1 MFQDSYTREVT
12 QSVYQNLC
20 AACTHMCVTIIYIK
34 FYIIDY
40 FCLFMMQTENDN
52 YIVSVNYESESFQ
65 NLVYFY
71 YNELMAIKNGVNS
84 DEIFSKREKTTL
96 KIKGLIGYNNSS
108 ETWLTQRTL
117 KIMKELENNI
127 GR

>member
-1 MFQDSYTREVT
+1 
-12 QSVYQNLC
+12 
-20 AACTHMCVTIIYIK
+20 
-34 FYIIDY
+34 
-40 FCLFMMQTENDN
+40 MMQTEKDN

-71 YNELMAIKNGVNS
+71 YKELMAIKNGVNS

-127 GR
+127 EK